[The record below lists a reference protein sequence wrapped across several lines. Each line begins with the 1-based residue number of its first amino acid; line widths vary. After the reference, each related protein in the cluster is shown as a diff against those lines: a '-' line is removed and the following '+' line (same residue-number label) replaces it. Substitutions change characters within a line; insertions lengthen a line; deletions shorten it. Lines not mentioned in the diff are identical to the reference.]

1 MLNVLLA
8 AQEVVEEGTEHG
20 GEHGELFSPVVP
32 VLEELVW
39 AAVFFTIL
47 FLIIVKVALPKLNKV
62 LADRE
67 AAVTGQIT
75 AADQVKAEADTILA
89 EYRAKLADAQ
99 SEANRIIDEGRR
111 TAEGIVTE
119 ARSRAEAEAQTI
131 VQRAQGDIQ
140 AERDRALSTLR
151 QTLAELSIQVA
162 GRIVGKSLDG
172 DAQRSLVDSYIDEL
186 STTSSQ
192 N

>member
-1 MLNVLLA
+1 MVNVLLA
-8 AQEVVEEGTEHG
+8 AEE
-20 GEHGELFSPVVP
+20 EHGELFSPVVP
-32 VLEELVW
+32 VLSELIW

-47 FLIIVKVALPKLNKV
+47 FLIVSRVALPKLNKV
-62 LADRE
+62 LAERE

-75 AADQVKAEADTILA
+75 AADQVRADADVLLA
-89 EYRAKLADAQ
+89 DYRAKLADAQ

-131 VQRAQGDIQ
+131 VTRAQSDIR
-140 AERDRALSTLR
+140 AESNRAQVELR
-151 QTLAELSIQVA
+151 STLAELSIQVA
-162 GRIVGKSLDG
+162 GRVVGQSLDS
-172 DAQRSLVDSYIDEL
+172 DAQRQLVERYIDEL
-186 STTSSQ
+186 STTASQ

>member
-8 AQEVVEEGTEHG
+8 AEEVVEEGGEG
-20 GEHGELFSPVVP
+20 GEFSPVVP
-32 VLEELVW
+32 VLSELIW

-47 FLIIVKVALPKLNKV
+47 FLIVSKLVLPKLNKV

-75 AADQVKAEADTILA
+75 AAEQVRGEADALLA

-99 SEANRIIDEGRR
+99 TEANRIIDEGRR

-119 ARSRAEAEAQTI
+119 ARSRAEAEAQAI

-162 GRIVGKSLDG
+162 GRIVGRSLDT

-186 STTSSQ
+186 STASR